1 MNSAESIL
9 YYALKE
15 IGSLY
20 DIPDDFPY
28 AKVAKDF
35 LPKIFYPIALSVR
48 SIKDRTEEGNFI
60 YHS

>member
-20 DIPDDFPY
+20 DIPEDFPY
-28 AKVAKDF
+28 KQIAKDF
-35 LPKIFYPIALSVR
+35 LPKIFYPISLSVR
-48 SIKDRTEEGNFI
+48 KQNTNDSIV